1 MKIDTLEKL
10 EILMFGLNAGRG
22 LEVQIEAGSEGSLF
36 LGNFEGL
43 GFRIDTGGDI
53 SEWVHSD
60 QERDLWILQGCL
72 SNSTKDAK
80 DWFKHI
86 NNTSRT
92 CS

>member
-22 LEVQIEAGSEGSLF
+22 LEVQIEAGSEGFLY

-43 GFRIDTGGDI
+43 GFRIDTGGEI

-60 QERDLWILQGCL
+60 QERDLWILEGCL

-86 NNTSRT
+86 NKNEVTA
-92 CS
+92 

>member
-22 LEVQIEAGSEGSLF
+22 LEVQMEAGSEGSLF

-60 QERDLWILQGCL
+60 QEKDLWILEGCL
-72 SNSTKDAK
+72 SSSTKDAK

-86 NNTSRT
+86 NKNEVTQ
-92 CS
+92 

>member
-10 EILMFGLNAGRG
+10 QILMFGLNAGRG

-43 GFRIDTGGDI
+43 GFRIDTGGEI
-53 SEWVHSD
+53 SEWAHSG

-72 SNSTKDAK
+72 SDSTKDAK
-80 DWFKHI
+80 YWFKHI
-86 NNTSRT
+86 NKNEVKA
-92 CS
+92 